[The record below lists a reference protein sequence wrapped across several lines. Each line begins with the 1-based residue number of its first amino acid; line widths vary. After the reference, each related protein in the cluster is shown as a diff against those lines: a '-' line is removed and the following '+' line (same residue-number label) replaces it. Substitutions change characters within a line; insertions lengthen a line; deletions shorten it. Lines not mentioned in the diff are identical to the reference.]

1 MRHSWATDRCKP
13 PESQSRL
20 PWFAAG
26 EKTGRRTFEEETTMR
41 RIIRPLLGLLVV
53 LAAAAPARAEQIV
66 LIVGGAEKL
75 IYLPVTLADRL
86 GYFREQGLEVELHS
100 EPSGVS
106 AADVLLAGAAHG
118 VVGAYDHAIDLQA
131 KGKSVQSLVQFTIV
145 PGEVLLV
152 ASRAADR
159 IRSPA
164 DFAGHNLGVTGLGSS
179 TSFLTHYLATLH
191 GVKPA
196 DIRLVPVG
204 SGQTFAD
211 AMRHGRVDAGMTTEP
226 TASRLI
232 AAGEAKV
239 LVDLRTPEET
249 QKALGGIYP
258 FACLY
263 VSTGWLVRHRAQA
276 QLLANALVKALHF
289 IATHTAAEIA
299 DKLPVE
305 FFAGERDSYVQALA
319 RSKSMFTPDG
329 VMPPTGPAS
338 VLKVLAVADRPVRN
352 KSVDLAQTY
361 TTEFVNAAPSRA
373 SSGPSRGSSVGTHCA
388 PSPGADGFAAFG
400 AALMLCRQAARL
412 AAR

>member
-1 MRHSWATDRCKP
+1 
-13 PESQSRL
+13 
-20 PWFAAG
+20 
-26 EKTGRRTFEEETTMR
+26 MR
-41 RIIRPLLGLLVV
+41 RFIRPLLGLLVA
-53 LAAAAPARAEQIV
+53 LAVTAPVRARAEQIV

-106 AADVLLAGAAHG
+106 AADALLAGAAHG

-131 KGKSVQSLVQFTIV
+131 KGKAVQSLVQFTIV

-152 ASRAADR
+152 SSRAAGR

-164 DFAGHNLGVTGLGSS
+164 DLAGRNVGVTGLGSS
-179 TSFLTHYLATLH
+179 TGFLTHYLATLH

-196 DIRLVPVG
+196 ELRLVPVG
-204 SGQTFAD
+204 SGQTFVD
-211 AMRHGRVDAGMTTEP
+211 AMRRGRIDAGMTTDP
-226 TASRLI
+226 TASRLV

-249 QKALGGIYP
+249 QQALGGIYP

-263 VSTGWLVRHRAQA
+263 VSTEWLVRHRDQA
-276 QLLANALVKALHF
+276 QLLANALVKSLRF

-299 DKLPVE
+299 DQLPPE
-305 FFAGERDSYVQALA
+305 FFAGGRDSYVQALA
-319 RSKSMFTPDG
+319 KSKAMYTPDG
-329 VMPPTGPAS
+329 VMPPSGPAS

-352 KSVDLAQTY
+352 KAIDLARTY
-361 TTEFVNAAPSRA
+361 TTQFVNAVPSHPGSAHAP
-373 SSGPSRGSSVGTHCA
+373 GSSLGGCE
-388 PSPGADGFAAFG
+388 PSATANGFAAFG
-400 AALMLCRQAARL
+400 TSLLLCRQAARL

>member
-1 MRHSWATDRCKP
+1 
-13 PESQSRL
+13 
-20 PWFAAG
+20 
-26 EKTGRRTFEEETTMR
+26 MR

-53 LAAAAPARAEQIV
+53 LAAAAPACVRAEKVI

-152 ASRAADR
+152 ATRAAGD

-164 DFAGHNLGVTGLGSS
+164 DFAGHHLGVTGLGSS
-179 TSFLTHYLATLH
+179 TSFLMQYLATLH
-191 GVKPA
+191 GVRAA
-196 DIRLVPVG
+196 DVRLVPVG

-211 AMRHGRVDAGMTTEP
+211 AMRRGRIDVGMTTDP

-232 AAGEAKV
+232 ASGEAKV
-239 LVDLRTPEET
+239 LVDLRTPEAT
-249 QKALGGIYP
+249 QQALGGIYP

-263 VSTGWLVRHRAQA
+263 VSTDWLVRHRPQA
-276 QLLANALVKALHF
+276 QLLANALVQALHF
-289 IATHTAAEIA
+289 IGTHTAAQIA
-299 DKLPVE
+299 DQLPAE
-305 FFAGERDSYVQALA
+305 FFAGERNAYVQALA

-329 VMPPTGPAS
+329 VMPPSGPAA

-361 TTEFVNAAPSRA
+361 TSEFVNAVPRHAAASASRRSSLELRCEPS
-373 SSGPSRGSSVGTHCA
+373 SSAG
-388 PSPGADGFAAFG
+388 GFAAFG
-400 AALMLCRQAARL
+400 ASLTLCRQLGQL
-412 AAR
+412 ATR